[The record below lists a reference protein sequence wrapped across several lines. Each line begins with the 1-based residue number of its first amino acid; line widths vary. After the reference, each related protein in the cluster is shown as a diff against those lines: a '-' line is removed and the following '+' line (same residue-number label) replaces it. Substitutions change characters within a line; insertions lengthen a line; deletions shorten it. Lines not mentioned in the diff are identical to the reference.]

1 MRNFGS
7 NTAAGSLWASKP
19 HALIPRWVRQF
30 DSSTCD
36 LISDGTTGRWDDGTM
51 LPIWPI
57 LVLLPLSFKLCPPLP
72 SFNKGHKM
80 SCVGLWPHAAIPRS
94 AVRRRCVRGAGNFS
108 STTWW
113 PRRCTICRKGFDT
126 INYLK
131 VWNNPD
137 PYQQHPHQTPG
148 RLGTAEGQLAV
159 PQFIERCR

>member
-7 NTAAGSLWASKP
+7 NIAAGSLWASKP

-30 DSSTCD
+30 DSSTCER
-36 LISDGTTGRWDDGTM
+36 ISSDGTMGRWDDAANLTNPS
-51 LPIWPI
+51 LA
-57 LVLLPLSFKLCPPLP
+57 SFKLCPPLP

-126 INYLK
+126 VNYLK